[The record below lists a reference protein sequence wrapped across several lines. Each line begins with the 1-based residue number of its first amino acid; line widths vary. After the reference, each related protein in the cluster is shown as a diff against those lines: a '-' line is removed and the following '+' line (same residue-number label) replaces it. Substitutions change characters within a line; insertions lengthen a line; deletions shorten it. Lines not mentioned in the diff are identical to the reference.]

1 MLRSQPADVRKGVA
15 YFDLFSEKGAGGD
28 KADEEQFLR
37 AAVAEQLFVRRIV
50 DEIFYGR
57 EELALF
63 EDAHIVGV
71 GDAEE
76 AFFLV
81 CGGIKPDT
89 LFADG
94 IPPVGGGG
102 GAGRRGGEKCRDE
115 KEQEDEFHTRYR
127 SASARAG
134 GRVF

>member
-1 MLRSQPADVRKGVA
+1 MTATVTSFACINRNAK
-15 YFDLFSEKGAGGD
+15 
-28 KADEEQFLR
+28 
-37 AAVAEQLFVRRIV
+37 
-50 DEIFYGR
+50 
-57 EELALF
+57 
-63 EDAHIVGV
+63 H
-71 GDAEE
+71 AEE
-76 AFFLV
+76 AFFIV
-81 CGGIKPDT
+81 CGGIKPDA

-102 GAGRRGGEKCRDE
+102 GAGRRGGEECRDE